1 MINIDDPLLVLQLL
15 QPLMVLWCFHKGFV
29 SVVSV
34 RSRVIIIIIIINIII
49 IIIIIIIM
57 KKVDKN
63 RIYRQIE
70 DGQNG
75 WYK

>member
-1 MINIDDPLLVLQLL
+1 ML
-15 QPLMVLWCFHKGFV
+15 
-29 SVVSV
+29 
-34 RSRVIIIIIIINIII
+34 IIIIIIIIIT
-49 IIIIIIIM
+49 IIIM

-75 WYK
+75 

>member
-1 MINIDDPLLVLQLL
+1 MCHRSCSLN
-15 QPLMVLWCFHKGFV
+15 KV
-29 SVVSV
+29 SIQSCTQNG
-34 RSRVIIIIIIINIII
+34 RLRKFNRICIIIIVI

>member
-1 MINIDDPLLVLQLL
+1 MTVCIGSTPLLQNIPRCLSRRSFPLGVLE
-15 QPLMVLWCFHKGFV
+15 
-29 SVVSV
+29 
-34 RSRVIIIIIIINIII
+34 IIIIIIN
-49 IIIIIIIM
+49 IM

-75 WYK
+75 